1 MDHGVDVTV
10 NGLHASDARLERL
23 RRGQLT
29 GTDGPGKT
37 DSVEAGEFSVHAAKS
52 RQGRAVGPNTLD
64 IMSEALEEGL
74 KVQLDFDKI
83 GKIGRAGHQVV
94 PVVLQ
99 DADSGDVLFIGYAN
113 EEAYRET
120 LARGS
125 AVLYSTSRAQIWHKG
140 ATSGD
145 VLDLVEVAVNCEQNS
160 LIYKVRKAG
169 TGVCHTKDETGQT
182 RQTCYYRAVEDAETL
197 RFT

>member
-1 MDHGVDVTV
+1 M
-10 NGLHASDARLERL
+10 SD
-23 RRGQLT
+23 
-29 GTDGPGKT
+29 
-37 DSVEAGEFSVHAAKS
+37 
-52 RQGRAVGPNTLD
+52 
-64 IMSEALEEGL
+64 ALEEGL
-74 KVQLDFDKI
+74 DVQLDFDKI

-99 DADSGDVLFIGYAN
+99 DIDSGDVLFIGYAN

-120 LARGS
+120 LVRGS
-125 AVLYSTSRAQIWHKG
+125 AVLYSTSREQIWHKG

-169 TGVCHTKDETGQT
+169 TGVCHTKNAEGQT
-182 RQTCYYRAVEDAETL
+182 RPTCYYRSVVDPDTL
-197 RFT
+197 RFN

>member
-1 MDHGVDVTV
+1 MSDV
-10 NGLHASDARLERL
+10 N
-23 RRGQLT
+23 
-29 GTDGPGKT
+29 
-37 DSVEAGEFSVHAAKS
+37 
-52 RQGRAVGPNTLD
+52 
-64 IMSEALEEGL
+64 ALEEGL
-74 KVQLDFDKI
+74 AVQLDFDKV

-99 DADSGDVLFIGYAN
+99 DAGSGEVLFIGYAN
-113 EEAYRET
+113 EEAFRET

-125 AVLYSTSRAQIWHKG
+125 AVLYSTSREEIWHKG

-169 TGVCHTKDETGQT
+169 TGVCHTNDYAGNT
-182 RQTCYYRAVEDAETL
+182 RQTCYYRSVDGPEAL
-197 RFT
+197 RFN